1 MRRMQTKIE
10 QFIDYLANQRGR
22 SANTCDN
29 YRHDLEKAAQFF
41 SENGIDDWTKVD
53 QYAAINFIAQLK
65 SEQKAKTTI
74 NRQISSLKQFFR
86 YLLRTQQLSTN
97 PMDFV
102 DREKISTVSSP
113 VVLSTDEIEQLFSV
127 PDIDT
132 TNGIR
137 DRALLE
143 LMYGTGM
150 QVSELINLK
159 RDQVYLDL
167 CILKLQSETDN
178 QRIVPLGQY
187 AVEWLEKY
195 LTATK
200 DVDSPFVFLNRQGA
214 PLSRQGIWK
223 NFKSWV
229 AKAGLDSSIT
239 PQALRQTYIAD
250 MINHGADWQAIQ
262 ALLGQK
268 SQQVAANPYIHYQTK
283 DLIKIFN
290 QFHPRA

>member
-1 MRRMQTKIE
+1 MRRMQTKID

-22 SANTCDN
+22 SMNTCDN

-41 SENGIDDWTKVD
+41 VKNGIENWANVD

-65 SEQKAKTTI
+65 TEQKAKTTI

-97 PMDFV
+97 PMDFI
-102 DREKISTVSSP
+102 DREKVATTSSP
-113 VVLSTDEIEQLFSV
+113 VVLTADEIKRLFHV
-127 PDIDT
+127 PNVAT
-132 TNGIR
+132 TNGVR

-167 CILKLQSETDN
+167 RILKLQSEADN
-178 QRIVPLGQY
+178 QRIVPLGQF
-187 AVEWLEKY
+187 AVEWLGKY
-195 LTATK
+195 LAQTK
-200 DVDSPFVFLNRQGA
+200 NMASPFVFLNRQGE

-229 AKAGLDSSIT
+229 TKAELDPSIT

-250 MINHGADWQAIQ
+250 MIDHGSDWQAIQ

-268 SQQVAANPYIHYQTK
+268 SQRAANQYIHYQTK